1 MEGESQRAN
10 QHNEIEKL
18 IIIGGGPAAYSAAI
32 YGIRSGLN
40 PLIFAG
46 YEHGGQLLLTTY
58 VEDFPSY
65 PSILGPDLMKKME
78 DHVVKLGGRI
88 VFKDAEKVDLS
99 SYPFKVSCEGKDYFS
114 YSLIIA
120 TGAKPRWLGLPNEQR
135 LIGKGV
141 SNCAVCDGFF
151 FKGKKVAVVG
161 GGDTA
166 MEDASYL
173 ANLASEVY
181 LIHRRDTFRAV
192 EYRQEKVK
200 SNPKIKIIYNSVVT
214 DVLGNEKVEGIK
226 IKNLIT
232 GEEQDLEI
240 QGLFVAIGH
249 DPNTALFKGQLEMDN
264 NGYIITTEFT
274 KTSKEGVF
282 AAGDVVDKKY
292 RQAIVAAGWGAMAA
306 LDAREY
312 LSNKKL
318 N

>member
-1 MEGESQRAN
+1 MEGESQKAN
-10 QHNEIEKL
+10 QNNEIEKL

-88 VFKDAEKVDLS
+88 VFKDVEKVDLS

-232 GEEQDLEI
+232 GEEKDLEI